1 MSVFQWIADSFGSA
15 IKGAIKIVLIVM
27 LLVVLAGIGIFMLI
41 ARLIEKAPRAGLDGY
56 VDFGGGRVIRN
67 TYLNTALDKL
77 GY

>member
-1 MSVFQWIADSFGSA
+1 
-15 IKGAIKIVLIVM
+15 
-27 LLVVLAGIGIFMLI
+27 MLI